1 MYDNGK
7 MTIEEIANCYKS
19 WRGTFVKEH
28 NAYRKTLASMD
39 TLFKNLFP
47 IEIIKTQRSRNILV
61 KQANKEMETKDA
73 MLLIKK

>member
-1 MYDNGK
+1 MHENGK
-7 MTIEEIANCYKS
+7 MTIEEIVNCYKS

-39 TLFKNLFP
+39 ALFKSLFP
-47 IEIIKTQRSRNILV
+47 IEIIKAQRSRNALV
-61 KQANKEMETKDA
+61 KQANKEMGTKDA